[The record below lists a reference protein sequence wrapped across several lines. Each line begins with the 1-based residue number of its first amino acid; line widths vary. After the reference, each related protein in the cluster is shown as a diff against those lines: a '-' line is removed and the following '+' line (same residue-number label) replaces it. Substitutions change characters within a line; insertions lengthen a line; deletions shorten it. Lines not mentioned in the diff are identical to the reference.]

1 MRNSRRTRLI
11 LGILLAAALVLITVG
26 HRGGDSSV
34 AGPLRQIASSV
45 FGTAEQAST
54 KVTAPV
60 SRFFSML
67 TGAPGAQQRIDG
79 LRKENAQLRSRLAA
93 AELDKGRSKELD
105 RMLGLSGLGRYRVV
119 PAQVIARRHT
129 AGLEDNVEID
139 VGSRDGVR
147 RDMTVLNGD
156 GLVGRVV
163 RTGPSTSTVILLTDP
178 GSAAGA
184 RLEGGNELG
193 VVNGLGGNGK
203 YGDLIRLRLLDSTVP
218 LKKGR
223 RIVSFGSQNGTPYVP
238 GVPIGEIER
247 VVVTPG
253 ELTRTA
259 YARPYANFAS
269 LDVVGVVVRAPD
281 RDPRDAV
288 LPDQPAKANPGK
300 KDQAKDHKGKSK
312 DREKRQ
318 GDARDASGAVQE
330 LGQAAQHDRAARPD
344 RAGGPDGGAAPRRA
358 DTPGQ
363 AEERD

>member
-45 FGTAEQAST
+45 FGTAEQATT

-67 TGAPGAQQRIDG
+67 TGAPGAQERIDG
-79 LRKENAQLRSRLAA
+79 LKKENARLRGRLAA
-93 AELDKGRSKELD
+93 AELDKDRSKELD
-105 RMLGLSGLGRYRVV
+105 RMLGLSGLGRYRVIA
-119 PAQVIARRHT
+119 AQVIARRHT
-129 AGLEDNVEID
+129 PGLEDNVEID

-156 GLVGRVV
+156 GLVGRVI
-163 RTGPSTSTVILLTDP
+163 RTGPGTSTVILLTDP
-178 GSAAGA
+178 GSSAGA

-193 VVNGLGGNGK
+193 VVSGVTEDGK
-203 YGDLIRLRLLDSTVP
+203 GHDLIRLRLLDSTVP

-223 RIVSFGSQNGTPYVP
+223 RIVSFGSQNGAPYVP

-247 VVVTPG
+247 VVATPG

-259 YARPYANFAS
+259 YARPYADFTA

-281 RDPRDAV
+281 RDPRDSV
-288 LPDQPAKANPGK
+288 LPDAPAKAAHGK
-300 KDQAKDHKGKSK
+300 KDQAKDRK
-312 DREKRQ
+312 DKAKAKDQAKRQ
-318 GDARDASGAVQE
+318 RDASGGAQE
-330 LGQAAQHDRAARPD
+330 PGRDAREEAAQEGAAQEDAGVAPPQADTTR
-344 RAGGPDGGAAPRRA
+344 RAG
-358 DTPGQ
+358 
-363 AEERD
+363 ERD

>member
-67 TGAPGAQQRIDG
+67 TGAPGAQERIDG
-79 LRKENAQLRSRLAA
+79 LSKENARLRSRLAA
-93 AELDKGRSKELD
+93 AELDKDRSKELD

-139 VGSRDGVR
+139 IGSRDGVR

-184 RLEGGNELG
+184 RLEGGSELG
-193 VVNGLGGNGK
+193 VVNGLGGSGK
-203 YGDLIRLRLLDSTVP
+203 YGDLIRLRLLDSTTP

-259 YARPYANFAS
+259 YARPYANFTA

-281 RDPRDAV
+281 RDPRDSV
-288 LPDQPAKANPGK
+288 LPDQPAKSQPGK
-300 KDQAKDHKGKSK
+300 KDQAKDHKDKSK

-318 GDARDASGAVQE
+318 QDARDASGAVQE
-330 LGQAAQHDRAARPD
+330 PDQATQREPV
-344 RAGGPDGGAAPRRA
+344 GGADGGVAPRGA